1 MQNNAP
7 RTQAETALAL
17 KIRRI
22 HGYFHVALMGAGFGA
37 SVGAI
42 WPGEYADIVAARFM
56 GDSLLRAI
64 GFLNPSGGGPGMSLA
79 GVIERWKAAQ
89 RVWLDAWPPHPWTI
103 VWDHVGV
110 YVACGAILGVGIA
123 TAIRVWTI
131 NHFER
136 KTATPAG
143 AGNETILRGA
153 ARDDIQARLDALDE
167 GR

>member
-22 HGYFHVALMGAGFGA
+22 HGYFHVAIFGAGLGA
-37 SVGAI
+37 SLAAI
-42 WPGEYADIVAARFM
+42 LPGEYADTVAGRFV
-56 GDSLLRAI
+56 GDSFLRSI
-64 GFLNPSGGGPGMSLA
+64 GFLNPSGGGPSMSLA
-79 GVIERWKAAQ
+79 GVIERWKATQLA
-89 RVWLDAWPPHPWTI
+89 WLDAWPPHPWAI

-110 YVACGAILGVGIA
+110 YVACGAILGIGIA

-131 NHFER
+131 GHFEP
-136 KTATPAG
+136 KAATPAG